1 MSDRLYTAAA
11 RTGLEARPGGNITG
25 LSLQSTDVATK
36 RLELL
41 REILPGTRRLAILV
55 NVGNPGSVLEM
66 GEVGTAARAV
76 GLEVSTVEIRRA
88 EDIVPAFE
96 VLRPHAE
103 ALYVG
108 PDALVVANIVRLNI
122 LTLAARL
129 PTIFATREFV
139 EMGGLMSYGPSFPD
153 LFRRA
158 GDYVDKILRGAKPA
172 DIPVEQPTKFDLV
185 INLVTAKAFGVE
197 IPPQVLA
204 RADEVIE

>member
-1 MSDRLYTAAA
+1 VTTTIPIVFAVANDPVGSGFVASL
-11 RTGLEARPGGNITG
+11 ARPGGNITG

-153 LFRRA
+153 LFPHADLCEEGVRRC
-158 GDYVDKILRGAKPA
+158 R
-172 DIPVEQPTKFDLV
+172 
-185 INLVTAKAFGVE
+185 
-197 IPPQVLA
+197 
-204 RADEVIE
+204 